1 MSTQQDLLIAVR
13 SGQLPAVRAALDA
26 GANLDDEGE
35 PGLLMGLACFFGHV
49 PVVRE
54 LVTRGAK
61 VNVDDNALPTSPLQ
75 MAIKGGK
82 KEVVRLLIELGA
94 VLPEGVQTGLT
105 DQEVTVAQWIAFR
118 DGYAQGDA
126 AKQAEGGVGEVEEI
140 QLSRPS
146 HFDTQ
151 LLEAETLRAVLSK
164 NGQR

>member
-126 AKQAEGGVGEVEEI
+126 AKRAEGGVGEVEEI

>member
-1 MSTQQDLLIAVR
+1 MATQQDLLIAVR

-126 AKQAEGGVGEVEEI
+126 AKRAEGGVGEVEEI